1 MKVWSLSRR
10 MPPSRRCAYLV
21 RASLLQPKKRCRRAL
36 FTSRS
41 KTKRFAGPS
50 LSAAKTAPLFCA
62 ACVSHFCLLWRQVAY
77 KSNGCRS
84 DVGHRWWWNP
94 FRTGKVRGARS
105 RGPVFIFGWRRHEK
119 FYLKP
124 PLSAAGI
131 YLHTL
136 RPNTCNLSPL
146 NGHQSFQGPFCL
158 TWRGNSHQKVPQ
170 QGSMS

>member
-1 MKVWSLSRR
+1 MCV
-10 MPPSRRCAYLV
+10 YH
-21 RASLLQPKKRCRRAL
+21 
-36 FTSRS
+36 
-41 KTKRFAGPS
+41 KTKKAQFTKSPTFCIFKTINTQGGESMSPSSLPFAGPS